1 MPRADHALALE
12 QALRVDPNDA
22 ATWQVYADALN
33 DRGDPRGQL
42 IALHHRR
49 LAAPHDP
56 VVAAAFAEQLARVEA
71 RLAERPLPTFDGP
84 HEVDEDDD
92 EGEDGVDWSDVE
104 LRPAQLEQRHGFVLS
119 LSMAL
124 TPVNLQALAE
134 LLAHPAATLLG
145 TLRIHDPS
153 SALVEPED
161 FDYDEDDYMPRGLSF
176 ARFDSLCDLDLR
188 RLARLAVEYSPL
200 GESAVERLAQTES
213 LANLRALDLRY
224 ACIGD
229 AGLERLATADALG
242 AVDDWSLQRNR
253 LGARGLRALLGA
265 GPSDA
270 RVPLRRLDLRDN
282 PLGPEGAAV
291 IADSPRVAKLERLLA
306 YQRDLGPAGAR
317 ALGRASQLPV
327 AIRRLWAGVAH
338 GLAASSASV

>member
-71 RLAERPLPTFDGP
+71 RLAERPLPVFDGP
-84 HEVDEDDD
+84 HEVDGDDD
-92 EGEDGVDWSDVE
+92 VVDWSDVE
-104 LRPAQLEQRHGFVLS
+104 IRPVQLEQRHGFVLS

-153 SALVEPED
+153 SHLAQPED
-161 FDYDEDDYMPRGLSF
+161 YDYDEEWLPQALALDRL
-176 ARFDSLCDLDLR
+176 DSLCRLDLR

-200 GESAVERLAQTES
+200 GKSAIARLAQTES

-229 AGLERLATADALG
+229 AGLERLATADALS

-253 LGARGLRALLGA
+253 VGARGLRALLGA

-270 RVPLRRLDLRDN
+270 RAPLRRLDLRDN

-306 YQRDLGPAGAR
+306 YQRDLGPAGAQ

-338 GLAASSASV
+338 GLAPASAPV